1 MVDKAEAFT
10 CTEVDEVACAVALGG
25 IGSFGFELVLGEGF
39 ALLGFFVAVM
49 VAELFMPCG
58 DGITHWGC
66 ACSFLMLLIIIGL
79 GKAVFSMG
87 NFVRSHGFSPTELTH
102 KLGFDHAAFD
112 SNAVFRVLLD
122 AMSRPGRIYDLPV
135 SIATPDGLNASAT
148 ATLLAMAD
156 MDTTIWLS
164 PSSATKAANDHL
176 KFHCGCP
183 ISDDVAQADFAVA
196 RIDDDLSFIT
206 RLSMGNAEYPDQ
218 SATLILMVDEI
229 SNAPAMKLTGL
240 CALVITIPAEIL
252 RGLPSAKRIKS
263 SRSLHMKPWMVRA
276 L

>member
-1 MVDKAEAFT
+1 MTLQSQTSD
-10 CTEVDEVACAVALGG
+10 
-25 IGSFGFELVLGEGF
+25 
-39 ALLGFFVAVM
+39 LL
-49 VAELFMPCG
+49 P
-58 DGITHWGC
+58 
-66 ACSFLMLLIIIGL
+66 
-79 GKAVFSMG
+79 
-87 NFVRSHGFSPTELTH
+87 
-102 KLGFDHAAFD
+102 GFDHAAFD

-176 KFHCGCP
+176 KFHSGCP
-183 ISDDVAQADFAVA
+183 ISEDVAQADFAVA

-229 SNAPAMKLTGL
+229 SNAPAMKLTGPGIKDSHDL
-240 CALVITIPAEIL
+240 AIKNLPASFHAWRTENHHMFPCGVDVIFASPTQISALSRTTRIEVI
-252 RGLPSAKRIKS
+252 
-263 SRSLHMKPWMVRA
+263 
-276 L
+276 